1 MYNLSNLCQRDLRW
15 ATCFLAKKLHL
26 FGQKTCSLKILALL
40 LPRSDGLSQQSTKN
54 PYSFLPSV
62 KVGTNFTQPHQ
73 LPPEPWQSHTGDQN
87 LLFACLSLL
96 SKTETL
102 TKKNQDRCVLNTQ
115 LTHLCKDRHLPSARW
130 GKHTAYYSHEHYPK
144 QARFA
149 SLL

>member
-1 MYNLSNLCQRDLRW
+1 MPKRFEMSNLLSCKEV
-15 ATCFLAKKLHL
+15 TPV
-26 FGQKTCSLKILALL
+26 GQKTCSLKILALL

-102 TKKNQDRCVLNTQ
+102 AKKNRDRCVLNTQ

-130 GKHTAYYSHEHYPK
+130 GKHIQPIIVTSIILSKHDLQVCFKSH
-144 QARFA
+144 FA
-149 SLL
+149 S